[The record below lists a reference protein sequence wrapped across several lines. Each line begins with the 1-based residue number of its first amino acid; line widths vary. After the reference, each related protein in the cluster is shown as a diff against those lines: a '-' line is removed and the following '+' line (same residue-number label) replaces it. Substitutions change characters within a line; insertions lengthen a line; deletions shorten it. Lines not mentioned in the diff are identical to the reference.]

1 MFPEGGGATM
11 STEEERALVLRRI
24 AASGY
29 SIWDD
34 QDGSTANTLLEI
46 AESIAPISPPP
57 AHRKR
62 GFLYTSLRRVYLRLK
77 LRAKLRWLGLVPILA
92 VLWAVVEVRVLAAQA
107 PADSLIMTLL
117 VRQVIGEWQDGVLKP
132 YCITWHAER
141 ADRPRLLF
149 LLDAVAADT
158 THTPLCGNAEG
169 AYPVLLDAPTCPPD
183 HQVNV
188 TDRAWIIVRCGPN
201 EFARYRRTF
210 GVKRT

>member
-1 MFPEGGGATM
+1 MFPEGGGPEM

-92 VLWAVVEVRVLAAQA
+92 VLWAVVEVRALGAQQGDSLYQLPMTREALGAWAPTRIWCVDRAADFGTLLVIVSVV
-107 PADSLIMTLL
+107 PADSARC
-117 VRQVIGEWQDGVLKP
+117 VRSDG
-132 YCITWHAER
+132 THA
-141 ADRPRLLF
+141 PLF
-149 LLDAVAADT
+149 IDATA
-158 THTPLCGNAEG
+158 
-169 AYPVLLDAPTCPPD
+169 CPPPD
-183 HQVNV
+183 FDPGSYPFV
-188 TDRAWIIVRCGPN
+188 IFRCGT
-201 EFARYRRTF
+201 EDYRRYKRTF